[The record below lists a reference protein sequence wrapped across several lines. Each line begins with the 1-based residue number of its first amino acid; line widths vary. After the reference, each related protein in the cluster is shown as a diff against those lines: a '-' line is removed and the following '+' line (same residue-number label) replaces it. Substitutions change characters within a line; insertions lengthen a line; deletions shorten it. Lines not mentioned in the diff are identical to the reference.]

1 MRKGWLVLLA
11 MALVV
16 ALAVPASAE
25 MKLNGFYRVK
35 PTVSNYV
42 GNGNNSLNVP
52 GTDTAAAASLTRT
65 RRRHGWKKS
74 FG

>member
-1 MRKGWLVLLA
+1 MRKGWMVLLA

-35 PTVSNYV
+35 PTMRNYV
-42 GNGNNSLNVP
+42 GFGNSLCV
-52 GTDTAAAASLTRT
+52 
-65 RRRHGWKKS
+65 
-74 FG
+74 